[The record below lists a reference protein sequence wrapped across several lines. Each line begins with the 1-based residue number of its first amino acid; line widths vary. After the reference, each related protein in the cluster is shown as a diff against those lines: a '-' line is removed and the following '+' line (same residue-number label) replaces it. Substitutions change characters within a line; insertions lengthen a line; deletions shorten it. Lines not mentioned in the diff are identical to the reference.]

1 MKNLMK
7 ALWNLQVFVLL
18 YQWFMKLWWSPNPE
32 IKRQVAPPAATIIER
47 LHLFI
52 GNSDK
57 LKQFVIDGFWWEVK
71 EQMSFMVLL
80 TRLKKLILVCRWC
93 QSRPSILYLSCP
105 NITILQKLNNSAVF
119 PETSM
124 APPAGVFYDRVN
136 INFLSIR
143 ETSYGVLI
151 LFLDLDTFI
160 DV

>member
-1 MKNLMK
+1 MKDWFVKLVVFFMKNLMK

-93 QSRPSILYLSCP
+93 QSRPSILYLILSKYHNTAEIKQLGGVSRDFNGATCWRILWSC
-105 NITILQKLNNSAVF
+105 K
-119 PETSM
+119 
-124 APPAGVFYDRVN
+124 Y
-136 INFLSIR
+136 
-143 ETSYGVLI
+143 
-151 LFLDLDTFI
+151 
-160 DV
+160 

>member
-1 MKNLMK
+1 MVFFMNNLMK

-32 IKRQVAPPAATIIER
+32 IKRQVAPPAGTIIER

-93 QSRPSILYLSCP
+93 QSRPSILYLILSKYHNTAEIKQLGGVSRDFNGATCWRILWSC
-105 NITILQKLNNSAVF
+105 K
-119 PETSM
+119 
-124 APPAGVFYDRVN
+124 Y
-136 INFLSIR
+136 
-143 ETSYGVLI
+143 
-151 LFLDLDTFI
+151 
-160 DV
+160 